1 MTKKKDPVRKEFDAL
16 FRLLA
21 DAAWNSAEW
30 RLALRDGLSRH
41 STISNGFPQLIR
53 ALDMVPE
60 YQASQL
66 AEQATQ
72 KPRRPGAP
80 KLTEE
85 ERQRR
90 DDERA
95 VDRLRVEIVKTAIHR
110 GKRSPKSLETAD
122 PFQIFSMDPVLQ
134 PYLEKTIPPLLDA
147 TKAATK
153 EYAGRHWRVDRGAVR
168 LAVLAGRVLE
178 SKGGKLSSP
187 KVGARHVERY
197 RKPRKPVGK

>member
-1 MTKKKDPVRKEFDAL
+1 MTKRDPARKDFDGI

-21 DAAWNSAEW
+21 EGAWRFEHW
-30 RLALRDGLSRH
+30 RSALRDGLSRMP
-41 STISNGFPQLIR
+41 TTPDFAPMMIR
-53 ALDMVPE
+53 ILD
-60 YQASQL
+60 SRS

-95 VDRLRVEIVKTAIHR
+95 VKRLRVEIVETAIHR
-110 GKRSPKSLETAD
+110 GKRNPKSLETAD
-122 PFQIFSMDPVLQ
+122 PFQISSMAPVLQ

-187 KVGARHVERY
+187 KVGKSHWERV